1 MVPRMGIE
9 ATGKLHTI
17 YDTKQVS
24 ERFSKREFVLEL
36 ADNPKY
42 PQTVLFQL
50 TGDRCAQ
57 LDGMRQGDMVRVEFS
72 LRGREWRSPA
82 GEVKYF
88 NSLDVWKV
96 EPASARRSAGRSDD
110 GGGYDDAPRGNR
122 GGGGGYSRGGGGGG
136 YDDAPR
142 GGGGGRGY
150 NAGRAP
156 AYDDA
161 PPRDDEPRPRDE
173 FGVGRGDGD
182 DLPF

>member
-1 MVPRMGIE
+1 MGIE

-42 PQTVLFQL
+42 PQTVIFQL

-57 LDGMRQGDMVRVEFS
+57 LDGMRTGDMVRVEFS

-96 EPASARRSAGRSDD
+96 EPASARRSSGRGDD
-110 GGGYDDAPRGNR
+110 GGGYDDAPRGR
-122 GGGGGYSRGGGGGG
+122 SYGGGGGG
-136 YDDAPR
+136 GGGGGRYNDAPR
-142 GGGGGRGY
+142 GGGGYG
-150 NAGRAP
+150 APRAP
-156 AYDDA
+156 AFDDA

-173 FGVGRGDGD
+173 FGPGRGDGD